1 MDILKTKSDKELL
14 QSVVAEVAKAQNEIA
29 CAQGDITKARNRL
42 KFLLVV
48 TNDLIN
54 RQGDKQK

>member
-1 MDILKTKSDKELL
+1 MDILKNKSDKELL

-29 CAQGDITKARNRL
+29 CAQGDLHKARNRL